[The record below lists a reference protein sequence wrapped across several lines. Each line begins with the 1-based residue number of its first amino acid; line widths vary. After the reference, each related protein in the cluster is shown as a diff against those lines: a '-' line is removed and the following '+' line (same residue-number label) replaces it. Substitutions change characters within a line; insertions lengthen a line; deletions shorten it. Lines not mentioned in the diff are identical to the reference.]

1 MSNEIEEIDYTY
13 EQVHAANQR
22 LINEAYAHLTTTG
35 VPSVDKHGQCTY
47 SGTGCAF
54 APAIKPD
61 KRAALKQKAAANS
74 LLTLCRPSLEEWA
87 LPLDKYFAR
96 EVQACH
102 DNAVDAPD
110 FLQAFNHRLKCLCE
124 SKDYTYPGDNDE

>member
-1 MSNEIEEIDYTY
+1 MSNEIEEINYTD
-13 EQVHAANQR
+13 EQVHTANQR

-35 VPSVDKHGQCTY
+35 VPSVDKHGHCTY
-47 SGTGCAF
+47 SGIGCAL

-61 KRAALKQKAAANS
+61 RRATLKQDSAAVS

-96 EVQACH
+96 EVQVCH
-102 DNAVDAPD
+102 DHSIEATD
-110 FLQAFNHRLKCLCE
+110 FLEAFKRKLKYLCK
-124 SKDYTYPGDNDE
+124 SRYYTYPGDKDE